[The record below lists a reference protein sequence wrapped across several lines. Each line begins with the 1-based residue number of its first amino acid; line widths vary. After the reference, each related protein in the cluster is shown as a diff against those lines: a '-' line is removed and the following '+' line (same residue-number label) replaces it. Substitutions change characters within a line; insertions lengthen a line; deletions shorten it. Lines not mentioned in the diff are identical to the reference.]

1 MDMVQLISEKLADFV
16 IHEGKAEEEDR
27 EVLVYGNMLFIA
39 NIINGILVLII
50 GFLFKR
56 CICSI
61 VFFASFAIMRE
72 QTGGYHAKTHLGCN
86 LVLGINTALVM
97 TAVRFFGNNLRVAWG
112 LLIISAALG
121 LITFMLFA
129 PREHENKKLEQYSKD
144 ILKKRSIIV
153 WLIISVVQ
161 LVLLL
166 CGRTEYSLTVG
177 LSMVSVSLALLV

>member
-1 MDMVQLISEKLADFV
+1 MIETVSKKLVDFIVRESSKKDNDREIIEYGMILLISDV
-16 IHEGKAEEEDR
+16 INNI
-27 EVLVYGNMLFIA
+27 VVIA
-39 NIINGILVLII
+39 I
-50 GFLFKR
+50 GFLFGKVL
-56 CICSI
+56 CSL
-61 VFFASFAIMRE
+61 VFFVSFALMRE

-97 TAVRFFGNNLRVAWG
+97 TAVRFFGNNLKIAWG
-112 LLIISAALG
+112 VFAAAAVFG
-121 LITFMLFA
+121 LITFMLLA

-166 CGRTEYSLTVG
+166 CGRTEYAVSVG
-177 LSMVSVSLALLV
+177 LSMISVADALYV